1 MGPQKDCASQ
11 LEDLVELIEKTNEE
25 LTLETAKNNG
35 KMFIDILERQ
45 AASQGKLRSF
55 IENKTTEIPL
65 SITEKSK
72 KKCVM
77 VSYKTISNLIE
88 LEDTRN

>member
-1 MGPQKDCASQ
+1 MGLQKDCASQ
-11 LEDLVELIEKTNEE
+11 LEDLLELIEKTNEE

-35 KMFIDILERQ
+35 KTFIDILEQQ

-55 IENKTTEIPL
+55 IENKTTEIPV

>member
-1 MGPQKDCASQ
+1 MGLQKDCASQ

-55 IENKTTEIPL
+55 IENKTTEIPV

-72 KKCVM
+72 K
-77 VSYKTISNLIE
+77 SA
-88 LEDTRN
+88 